1 MKKILSV
8 LVTAMLMVSL
18 ASCGSGSKAGSYKD
32 GNYEG
37 VGKGNGGDIKVSV
50 EVTDGKI
57 KDVKI
62 VDQKETADLF
72 ESAKNSII
80 PEIVK
85 NQGTDG
91 VNTVSGATNSSKGII
106 EAVNNALSQAK

>member
-8 LVTAMLMVSL
+8 LVAAMLMMSL
-18 ASCGSGSKAGSYKD
+18 ASCGSKASAYKD

-50 EVTDGKI
+50 EVKDGKI

-62 VDQKETADLF
+62 VDQKETAALF
-72 ESAKNSII
+72 ESARDSII
-80 PEIVK
+80 PEVVK
-85 NQGTDG
+85 KQGTDG